1 MQDYRSE
8 VKEFFAADEQ
18 LAVELEYNLK
28 MYEKEKEQEMEAQM
42 AHCSLGGD
50 AASGGTPVSTR
61 PSNGGRSCLF

>member
-18 LAVELEYNLK
+18 LAVEMEYNLK
-28 MYEKEKEQEMEAQM
+28 MYEKEMEAQM